1 MSGLCDLA
9 ELDCTDAEKI
19 ALAFDLCSLLRI
31 VPLSL
36 AAAEPSPPC
45 GDAVASSLSMEQM
58 A

>member
-9 ELDCTDAEKI
+9 ELGISDAEKI
-19 ALAFDLCSLLRI
+19 ALAFDLHRLICI

-36 AAAEPSPPC
+36 AAAEPSPF
-45 GDAVASSLSMEQM
+45 GDAVASTLSMEPM

>member
-36 AAAEPSPPC
+36 AAAEPSPF
-45 GDAVASSLSMEQM
+45 GDAVASTLSMETV